1 MTSSINQV
9 TRHTFL
15 SYLFFWSGQVI
26 SLLGSTIVQFVIIW
40 WIVVEYL
47 NPIYLS
53 IAYLFGIG
61 VQVVFLPIAG
71 VFVDRWN
78 RKLVIGITD
87 AVQASGALALI
98 FLFTIRNQV
107 ADGSFFWLIVALLC
121 FRGIASSFHD
131 TASRAIIPIMVPRS
145 QLNRL
150 NGLQFLF
157 LGFINIIG
165 PAIGAVLYEL
175 YPLNLIIWID
185 CITFI
190 TAIIPLV
197 LITIPII
204 ENHSTVAGLNG
215 FKSFIRDFSDGL
227 HIIRSKEGLLPLLFL
242 ITMITF
248 LQIPIIVLGPFFVY
262 STHSGQV
269 QDLAFI
275 IAASQLG
282 FLFSGILM
290 LLKKDWNRKAFVIIL
305 GLYIQL
311 FGYFMQVITPIGVF
325 EFMAVGA
332 FIFGAMLPIINAMF
346 RTILQV
352 IVPPELQG
360 RVTAISSAM
369 AGAILP
375 IGMLASGPLAESL
388 GIVELFLLAIASS
401 LVILTFMWI
410 FTDLKYAD
418 KGIETSEI
426 QKEVLP
432 KRKPM
437 GVGK

>member
-1 MTSSINQV
+1 MSSTNQV
-9 TRHTFL
+9 TTQTFL
-15 SYLFFWSGQVI
+15 SYLFFWSGQII

-40 WIVVEYL
+40 WIVIYYL

-53 IAYLFGIG
+53 IAYLLGIG
-61 VQVVFLPIAG
+61 VQVLFLPIAG

-87 AVQASGALALI
+87 AILAAGALGLI
-98 FLFTIRNQV
+98 ILFTIKDYFAN
-107 ADGSFFWLIVALLC
+107 GSFFWIIVVLLC

-131 TASRAIIPIMVPRS
+131 TATRAIIPLMVPRH
-145 QLNRL
+145 QLYRL

-175 YPLNLIIWID
+175 LPLNIIIWID

-197 LITIPII
+197 LITIPTI
-204 ENHSTVAGLNG
+204 ENIKIEKGLNG
-215 FKSFIRDFSDGL
+215 FKSFIHEFRDG
-227 HIIRSKEGLLPLLFL
+227 INVIRSKEGLFPLIFVLS
-242 ITMITF
+242 IINF

-262 STHSGQV
+262 SIHLGGV

-290 LLKKDWNRKAFVIIL
+290 LIKKEWNRKAFVIIL
-305 GLYIQL
+305 CLYLQL
-311 FGYFMQVITPIGVF
+311 IGYFMQVITPIGMF

-332 FIFGAMLPIINAMF
+332 FIFGAMLPIINSMF

-352 IVPPELQG
+352 VIPPELQG
-360 RVTAISSAM
+360 RVTAFTGAM

-388 GIVELFLLAIASS
+388 GIIELFIISIIASF
-401 LVILTFMWI
+401 VILSLMYI
-410 FTDLKYAD
+410 FTDLRYAD
-418 KGIETSEI
+418 KGIDTSEF
-426 QKEVLP
+426 QKETLSAS
-432 KRKPM
+432 KAM

>member
-1 MTSSINQV
+1 MSSANQV
-9 TRHTFL
+9 TNQTFL
-15 SYLFFWSGQVI
+15 SYLFFWSGQVL

-40 WIVVEYL
+40 WIVVYYL

-53 IAYLFGIG
+53 IAYLLGIG
-61 VQVVFLPIAG
+61 VQVLFLPVAG

-87 AVQASGALALI
+87 AVLAVGALGLI
-98 FLFTIRNQV
+98 ILFTIKDQF
-107 ADGSFFWLIVALLC
+107 AIDSFFWLIVVLLC

-131 TASRAIIPIMVPRS
+131 TATKAIIPIMVPRH

-175 YPLNLIIWID
+175 FPLNLIIWID

-190 TAIIPLV
+190 IAIIPLV
-197 LITIPII
+197 LITIPTI
-204 ENHSTVAGLNG
+204 ENNKNVKGVNG
-215 FKSFIRDFSDGL
+215 FKSFIHDFRDGVD
-227 HIIRSKEGLLPLLFL
+227 IIRSKEGLFPLLFVL
-242 ITMITF
+242 TMINF
-248 LQIPIIVLGPFFVY
+248 MQIPIIVLGPFFVY
-262 STHSGQV
+262 SIHLGTV

-290 LLKKDWNRKAFVIIL
+290 LIKKDWNRKAFVIIL
-305 GLYIQL
+305 CLYLQL
-311 FGYFMQVITPIGVF
+311 VGYFIQVITPIGVF
-325 EFMAVGA
+325 EFMAIGA
-332 FIFGAMLPIINAMF
+332 FIFGAMLPIINSMF

-352 IVPPELQG
+352 VVPPELQG
-360 RVTAISSAM
+360 RVTAITAAM

-388 GIVELFLLAIASS
+388 GIVELFIISIVMS
-401 LVILTFMWI
+401 LIILSLMYI

-418 KGIETSEI
+418 KGIETSEF
-426 QKEVLP
+426 QKEILP
-432 KRKPM
+432 ASKAM

>member
-1 MTSSINQV
+1 MFSANQA
-9 TRHTFL
+9 TTQTFL
-15 SYLFFWSGQVI
+15 SYLFFWSGQVL

-40 WIVVEYL
+40 WIVVYYL

-53 IAYLFGIG
+53 IAYLLGIG
-61 VQVVFLPIAG
+61 VQVLFLPIAG

-87 AVQASGALALI
+87 AVLAAGALGLI
-98 FLFTIRNQV
+98 ILFTIKDHFAN
-107 ADGSFFWLIVALLC
+107 GSFFWLIVVLLC

-131 TASRAIIPIMVPRS
+131 TATRAIIPLMVPRHH
-145 QLNRL
+145 LNRL
-150 NGLQFLF
+150 NGLNFLF

-175 YPLNLIIWID
+175 FPLNIIIWID

-197 LITIPII
+197 LIAIPTI
-204 ENHSTVAGLNG
+204 ENSKTVKGVNG
-215 FKSFIRDFSDGL
+215 FKSFVHDLRDGINVIRT
-227 HIIRSKEGLLPLLFL
+227 KEGLFPLIFVLAIFN
-242 ITMITF
+242 F

-275 IAASQLG
+275 IASSQLG

-290 LLKKDWNRKAFVIIL
+290 LIKKDWNRKAFIIIL
-305 GLYIQL
+305 CLYLQL

-332 FIFGAMLPIINAMF
+332 FIFGAMLPIINATF

-352 IVPPELQG
+352 VVPPELQG
-360 RVTAISSAM
+360 RVTAITTAM
-369 AGAILP
+369 TGAILP

-388 GIVELFLLAIASS
+388 GIVELFLISIIMSFIMLS
-401 LVILTFMWI
+401 LMYI
-410 FTDLKYAD
+410 FTDLRYAD
-418 KGIETSEI
+418 KGIDASEFQQDI
-426 QKEVLP
+426 LP
-432 KRKPM
+432 ASKVM